1 MNPKNE
7 CIFIHVFKLKWDY
20 CRCACIIFFVILCF
34 KQLFG
39 DAGPSV
45 LMLVAKRIQLLLVPS
60 DHFRRAVALF

>member
-45 LMLVAKRIQLLLVPS
+45 LMLVSNRIQL
-60 DHFRRAVALF
+60 